1 VDHLTELRAQ
11 QPWRSAAFI
20 AAAVATVELA
30 ILLVVGIYFFGNFF
44 ADEVDKASDPVTV
57 ARAAVERGGSDGTGQ
72 SGGDKPEEPIL
83 KRERTSVLVLNG
95 NGITG
100 AASAAAEAVRARRY
114 VIAGTGDAPRT
125 DFPRS
130 LIMYRPGFV
139 REARRLAREV
149 GVRRVTPL
157 DGFRTRELQG
167 AHVALIVG
175 R

>member
-30 ILLVVGIYFFGNFF
+30 ILLVVGIYFFGKFF

-57 ARAAVERGGSDGTGQ
+57 VRAAAERGGSDATGQ
-72 SGGDKPEEPIL
+72 AGGAKQKPIL

-100 AASAAAEAVRARRY
+100 AASAAAQAVRARRY

-157 DGFRTRELQG
+157 DGLRIRELQG